1 MRWTPDS
8 VSTGP
13 HISPTFRPN
22 AATSK
27 SLRRA
32 IRSNTSGLNSTRR
45 RAGYV
50 PLHLA
55 GTEEAELAALAMRV
69 AVALGARELH
79 EGRLQLGGVAAGLC
93 DDLRLE
99 ATRHVRRGRA
109 AAGSE
114 GGAPLEDLESLVLG
128 AGDVALL
135 PGGGAAR
142 SAVLHQQV
150 GGVDLVGHRVRGRW
164 QEATALRASFVRVTI
179 LH

>member
-79 EGRLQLGGVAAGLC
+79 EGRLQLGGVAAGLR

-99 ATRHVRRGRA
+99 ATRHVSGSGGAERA
-109 AAGSE
+109 AHPS
-114 GGAPLEDLESLVLG
+114 
-128 AGDVALL
+128 
-135 PGGGAAR
+135 R
-142 SAVLHQQV
+142 I
-150 GGVDLVGHRVRGRW
+150 
-164 QEATALRASFVRVTI
+164 LRASSLERVMLLSFQEAGRRDPLCFTSRWAALTLSDIGCGGGGKRQTELHSVTI